1 MNLIM
6 REKKFKGQLNH
17 AFYEILLVTLFI
29 ERPSYKD
36 GMAVETVHVTIR
48 DCAPWIFTL
57 CFIHDFN
64 ETYMIDGETDRI
76 SSYIVSN
83 FIRCLKFCLN

>member
-48 DCAPWIFTL
+48 DCAP
-57 CFIHDFN
+57 
-64 ETYMIDGETDRI
+64 
-76 SSYIVSN
+76 
-83 FIRCLKFCLN
+83 

>member
-1 MNLIM
+1 M

-48 DCAPWIFTL
+48 DALHESSLYVLFMTL
-57 CFIHDFN
+57 MKR
-64 ETYMIDGETDRI
+64 T
-76 SSYIVSN
+76 
-83 FIRCLKFCLN
+83 